1 MSNAQHHDEDTVKHL
16 ERMANDIGN
25 FFASETNREDAIK
38 GISNHIRSY
47 WTPKMRQRIFDD
59 LARGGGEL
67 NELPRAAIERL
78 MKAPAAKPDQPPG
91 GDAG

>member
-1 MSNAQHHDEDTVKHL
+1 MNARHHEEDAVRHL

-25 FFASETNREDAIK
+25 FFASETHREDAIK

-47 WTPKMRQRIFDD
+47 WTPRMRQRIFDD
-59 LARGGGEL
+59 VRRGGPGL
-67 NELPRAAIERL
+67 NELPRAAIELL
-78 MKAPAAKPDQPPG
+78 MKAPVAKPEQPPG